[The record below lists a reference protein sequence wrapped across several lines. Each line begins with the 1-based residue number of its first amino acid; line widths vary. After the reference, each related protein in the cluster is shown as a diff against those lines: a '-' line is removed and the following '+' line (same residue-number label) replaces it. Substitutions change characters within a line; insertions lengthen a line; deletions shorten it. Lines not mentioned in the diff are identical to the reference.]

1 MAYQEIIQL
10 REAFIWLYITTAIC
24 DLEYTEIIEQSKESF
39 IDLIGFIVIVFFFIK
54 FSLIKF
60 IFFD

>member
-39 IDLIGFIVIVFFFIK
+39 IDLIGFIGLFLFKLYFFLLN
-54 FSLIKF
+54 LI
-60 IFFD
+60 